1 MGYARADS
9 RSRLRCRTGRGR
21 THRTNIMLAVYGVTI
36 AFGLSD
42 KSGTFSSD
50 HSRDRRHGS
59 DTEPSDWTVPPAP
72 PRNMRITLAVPI
84 ADSTR
89 YPLSY
94 LLPGSR
100 EAPLD
105 GQVLQHLPLRLD
117 EVEIGSIFRP
127 EHRQSGSQGCSCAIQ
142 TLGLGEDWKA
152 MERAVMAHNC
162 WRAVAPPCLAGHAS
176 GFALRRAKTLA
187 RRSTF
192 AEGFRDVYGKAWRR
206 TRQWPETSLR
216 DRPPRTP
223 HQRCN
228 LGVGRN
234 GRAGG

>member
-21 THRTNIMLAVYGVTI
+21 TQRTIIMLAVYRVTI

-59 DTEPSDWTVPPAP
+59 DTESSERTVPPTP
-72 PRNMRITLAVPI
+72 PPNVRITLAVPI

-89 YPLSY
+89 YYLSY
-94 LLPGSR
+94 LLPGLR

-105 GQVLQHLPLRLD
+105 GRGLQHLPLQLD
-117 EVEIGSIFRP
+117 EVEVGSIFRL

-142 TLGLGEDWKA
+142 TLGW
-152 MERAVMAHNC
+152 ERT
-162 WRAVAPPCLAGHAS
+162 G
-176 GFALRRAKTLA
+176 
-187 RRSTF
+187 
-192 AEGFRDVYGKAWRR
+192 
-206 TRQWPETSLR
+206 RQWR
-216 DRPPRTP
+216 
-223 HQRCN
+223 
-228 LGVGRN
+228 GR
-234 GRAGG
+234 

>member
-1 MGYARADS
+1 
-9 RSRLRCRTGRGR
+9 
-21 THRTNIMLAVYGVTI
+21 MLAVYGVTI

-59 DTEPSDWTVPPAP
+59 DTEPSDRTVPPAP
-72 PRNMRITLAVPI
+72 PPNVRITLGVPI

-89 YPLSY
+89 YPLFY

-105 GQVLQHLPLRLD
+105 GQGLQHLPLRLD
-117 EVEIGSIFRP
+117 EVEVGSICRP

-142 TLGLGEDWKA
+142 TLGEDWKT
-152 MERAVMAHNC
+152 MERPVMAHNC

-176 GFALRRAKTLA
+176 GFALRRAKTMA
-187 RRSTF
+187 RPSTF
-192 AEGFRDVYGKAWRR
+192 AEGFRDVDGKAWRR
-206 TRQWPETSLR
+206 ARQWPETPLR
-216 DRPPRTP
+216 NRPPRTP

-234 GRAGG
+234 GRASG

>member
-1 MGYARADS
+1 M
-9 RSRLRCRTGRGR
+9 
-21 THRTNIMLAVYGVTI
+21 AV
-36 AFGLSD
+36 L
-42 KSGTFSSD
+42 
-50 HSRDRRHGS
+50 
-59 DTEPSDWTVPPAP
+59 
-72 PRNMRITLAVPI
+72 I

-100 EAPLD
+100 EVPLD
-105 GQVLQHLPLRLD
+105 GQGLQHLPLRLD
-117 EVEIGSIFRP
+117 EVEVGRIFRP

-142 TLGLGEDWKA
+142 TLGEDWKT
-152 MERAVMAHNC
+152 MERPVMAHNC

-176 GFALRRAKTLA
+176 GFALRRAKTMA

-192 AEGFRDVYGKAWRR
+192 AEGFRDVDGKAWRR
-206 TRQWPETSLR
+206 TRRWPETSWR
-216 DRPPRTP
+216 DRPTQPH

-228 LGVGRN
+228 PGVGRN

>member
-1 MGYARADS
+1 
-9 RSRLRCRTGRGR
+9 
-21 THRTNIMLAVYGVTI
+21 MLAVYGVTI

-59 DTEPSDWTVPPAP
+59 DTEPSDRTVPPAP
-72 PRNMRITLAVPI
+72 PPNVRITLAVPI

-94 LLPGSR
+94 LLSGSR
-100 EAPLD
+100 EASLD
-105 GQVLQHLPLRLD
+105 SQGLQHLPLRLD
-117 EVEIGSIFRP
+117 EVEVGSIFRS
-127 EHRQSGSQGCSCAIQ
+127 EHRQSGSQGCSCAISDI
-142 TLGLGEDWKA
+142 GLGEDWKA
-152 MERAVMAHNC
+152 VERGVMAHNC
-162 WRAVAPPCLAGHAS
+162 RRAVAPPCLAGHAS
-176 GFALRRAKTLA
+176 GFALRRAKTMA
-187 RRSTF
+187 RRSAF
-192 AEGFRDVYGKAWRR
+192 ADGFRDVDGKAWRR
-206 TRQWPETSLR
+206 TRRWPETSLR

-228 LGVGRN
+228 PGVGRN

>member
-21 THRTNIMLAVYGVTI
+21 TQRTIIMLAVYGVTI

-59 DTEPSDWTVPPAP
+59 DTEPSDRTVPPAP
-72 PRNMRITLAVPI
+72 PPNVRITLSVPI

-89 YPLSY
+89 YPLFY

-105 GQVLQHLPLRLD
+105 GHGLQHLPLRLD
-117 EVEIGSIFRP
+117 EVEVGSICRP

-142 TLGLGEDWKA
+142 TLGEDWKT
-152 MERAVMAHNC
+152 MERPVMAHNC

-176 GFALRRAKTLA
+176 GFALRRAKTMA
-187 RRSTF
+187 RPSTF
-192 AEGFRDVYGKAWRR
+192 AEGFRDVDGKARR
-206 TRQWPETSLR
+206 RARQWPETPLR

-223 HQRCN
+223 HQRGN

-234 GRAGG
+234 GRASG